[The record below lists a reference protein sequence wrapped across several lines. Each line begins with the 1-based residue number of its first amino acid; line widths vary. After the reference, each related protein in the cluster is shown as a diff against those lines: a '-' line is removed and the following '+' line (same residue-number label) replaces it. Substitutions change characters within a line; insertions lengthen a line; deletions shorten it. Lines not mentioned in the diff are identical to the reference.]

1 MGSGRSLASQRICA
15 RAVGIGGAG
24 DSARLSYA
32 YCAQAHARLSVA
44 CSRALAAGRVGVIA
58 GSTLERSVCPQR
70 APGPEASRG
79 PPFGGEFGLALGLG
93 VVGLRA
99 GGSHGAVVP
108 RLAARV

>member
-32 YCAQAHARLSVA
+32 YYAQAHARLSVA

-58 GSTLERSVCPQR
+58 GSTLERSVRPQGR
-70 APGPEASRG
+70 RRRVARP
-79 PPFGGEFGLALGLG
+79 LAVSLGLRWVWG
-93 VVGLRA
+93 W
-99 GGSHGAVVP
+99 
-108 RLAARV
+108 